1 MLIWITCGQ
10 KELTTLIHDM
20 LEAGVSVPT
29 ICPVWPMEKAWVS
42 WRLTVDIQS
51 LNKVVL
57 PRASENY
64 DMNSIVQKIQKSE
77 RD

>member
-1 MLIWITCGQ
+1 
-10 KELTTLIHDM
+10 M
-20 LEAGVSVPT
+20 LEVGVSVPT
-29 ICPVWPMEKAWVS
+29 NRPVWPMKEAWGS

-51 LNKVVL
+51 RNKVVL

-64 DMNSIVQKIQKSE
+64 DMNSTVQKIQKSE